1 MHLQNMESALL
12 VPCFKYSIVSQWI
25 VTHAVCVPQRLDI
38 AKLNDLINKAEEN
51 MVQLRKRYESA
62 VQERNDM

>member
-1 MHLQNMESALL
+1 ML
-12 VPCFKYSIVSQWI
+12 VQCKLKLYCSLF
-25 VTHAVCVPQRLDI
+25 CPQRLDI